1 MRIPKI
7 WPGRALAMLFL
18 APGLLSLGVFV
29 TETIKPAVLA
39 LDLVAVAV
47 ALADLASLRGASR
60 FRVSRQCGSVCSLG
74 EPQAVTL
81 TIDNLARR
89 GRRLRLRDDVPD
101 VFTADPAEF
110 QLDIPGKSR
119 VEL

>member
-1 MRIPKI
+1 MRIPRI

-29 TETIKPAVLA
+29 TETVKPAVLA
-39 LDLVAVAV
+39 LDLVAAAV

-81 TIDNLARR
+81 AIENRSQARPAAAPA
-89 GRRLRLRDDVPD
+89 GRRSRRLHGR
-101 VFTADPAEF
+101 
-110 QLDIPGKSR
+110 SR
-119 VEL
+119 RVSAR